1 MINLNFPSNSAMLPA
16 FDIALHNSSIDV
28 ENLEQ
33 LVKVVLKE
41 HPNIITFK
49 SKRDDDDPNWITG
62 KLWAYNFLDFD
73 YPCVRYLQK
82 FIYAKYLEYT
92 IFCNIDSSKP
102 VYIQCWVNIIYN
114 NGRIITPH
122 NHSDAHGN
130 APAEYC
136 YISGNISLQ
145 TENTSTFF
153 AHPILNKMSERVHRE
168 IPNINGEL
176 VLFPSFMTH
185 WTSPNL
191 SVNPRITIAFDII
204 TEEVYNMIDNTN
216 YRLLTKENI

>member
-16 FDIALHNSSIDV
+16 FDIALHNSSIDT
-28 ENLEQ
+28 ENCEQ

-41 HPNIITFK
+41 QPNIIAIK
-49 SKRDDDDPNWITG
+49 SSNLNEDPNWITG

-73 YPCVRYLQK
+73 YPCVRYLKK
-82 FIYAKYLEYT
+82 FIYEKYIDYAL
-92 IFCNIDSSKP
+92 FCSIDSSKP
-102 VYIQCWVNIIYN
+102 VYVQCWVNIIN
-114 NGRIITPH
+114 NDGRIITPH
-122 NHSDAHGN
+122 NHADAHGG
-130 APAEYC
+130 APADYS

-153 AHPILNKMSERVHRE
+153 AHPILHKLVYRE
-168 IPNINGEL
+168 IPNTNGEL
-176 VLFPSFMTH
+176 ILFPSFITH
-185 WTSPNL
+185 WTSQNL

-204 TEEVYNMIDNTN
+204 TKEVYNMIDKTN